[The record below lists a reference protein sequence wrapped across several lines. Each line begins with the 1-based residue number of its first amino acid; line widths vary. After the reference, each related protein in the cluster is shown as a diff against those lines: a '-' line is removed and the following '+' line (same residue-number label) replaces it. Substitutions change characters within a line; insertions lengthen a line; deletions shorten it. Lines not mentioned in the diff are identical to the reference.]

1 MIQPFGNNMVVKM
14 NIQEKIGGIVIPTK
28 SQQSKSV
35 NVEMQV
41 VVVGPDVKINVKVG
55 DLVVCQLMYW
65 VSMDGFIGVEKGYGI
80 IKEEYVLGVI
90 R

>member
-55 DLVVCQLMYW
+55 DLVVPYQALKQ
-65 VSMDGFIGVEKGYGI
+65 SA
-80 IKEEYVLGVI
+80 
-90 R
+90 